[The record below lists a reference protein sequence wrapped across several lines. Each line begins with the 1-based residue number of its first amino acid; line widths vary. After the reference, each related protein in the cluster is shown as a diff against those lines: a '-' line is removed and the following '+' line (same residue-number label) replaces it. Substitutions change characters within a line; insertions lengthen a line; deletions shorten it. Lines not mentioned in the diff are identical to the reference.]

1 MELVDSTTTR
11 NTPVARTM
19 AAVPRQNV
27 GPRRRPERITSGAG
41 PMRRFENGTVIWRVQ
56 CGDFIDRDRCLTVF
70 VEAGKVVVN
79 APPGETGR
87 LTADQTKQLRAAL
100 NEASRFAQR

>member
-1 MELVDSTTTR
+1 MELVRPAATR
-11 NTPVARTM
+11 NTPVPRAM
-19 AAVPRQNV
+19 AAVPRQAARGRRHKERTTDGV
-27 GPRRRPERITSGAG
+27 GV
-41 PMRRFENGTVIWRVQ
+41 MRRFENGTVIWRVR

-87 LTADQTKQLRAAL
+87 LTADQTRQLRAAL
-100 NEASRFAQR
+100 NEATRFAQR